1 MTPPIP
7 LDLIAASRRVGAPA
21 PAASFVLLDNGSRL
35 NLPASG
41 YMSWDTNAP
50 SLMLWMQ
57 HPITTP
63 PRYDADGQSIDAIVA
78 DMIAS
83 APFTMLVD
91 VDGAL
96 VLTLTGFR
104 WDNGGTVSRWRWDS
118 PTVTT
123 PWPRGTRLTF
133 RPQIGA

>member
-7 LDLIAASRRVGAPA
+7 LGIIAASRRVGAPA
-21 PAASFVLLDNGSRL
+21 PATSFVLLDNGSRA
-35 NLPASG
+35 NQPASG
-41 YMSWDTNAP
+41 YVSWDTSAP
-50 SLMLWMQ
+50 SLTLWVQ

-78 DMIAS
+78 DMIA
-83 APFTMLVD
+83 AGPFTMLVE

-96 VLTLTGFR
+96 ALTLTGFR
-104 WDNGGTVSRWRWDS
+104 WDDQSAVSRWRWDS
-118 PTVTT
+118 PAVTT
-123 PWPRGTRLTF
+123 PWPRETRLTF